1 MAGNCTTSMELAII
15 NKNKTN
21 LNTIRDQ
28 YEVEYSRFFNPH
40 TPSSTHP
47 SLTPLKSTRGNWIS
61 SSSSDSLVSLRV
73 FAASFDRRSF
83 VLLASLGRKVL
94 EEHYISKLH
103 FTWPQVSCLSGYPAR
118 GSRVVFF
125 SYKDSAGQV
134 QKFAL
139 RFLSVYETEQF
150 ISSLKEIL
158 DDSSDAGEPSSNF
171 GSARS
176 PPSECVISSESLYRP
191 TKDWSPLPSA
201 STQSH
206 QISSILNLEAP
217 QISNPLE
224 TIYYNPVGATPS
236 NFPPSFTSLLMNC
249 SPAVQQAAGAQPPVI
264 EDADLKDQ
272 IARYL
277 GDSSFQDMLMK
288 VQKVFSEIGDDLT
301 IG

>member
-1 MAGNCTTSMELAII
+1 MELAII

-94 EEHYISKLH
+94 
-103 FTWPQVSCLSGYPAR
+103 
-118 GSRVVFF
+118 
-125 SYKDSAGQV
+125 V